1 MEDRLHI
8 EECGPQGATHIK
20 IDENLFEY
28 QDSMIFNE
36 GRAVITYDNLVAL
49 CTVGLVP
56 QYTFVKVTYIPPP
69 CIVVS
74 RVYRSTNKI
83 SVTISGV
90 GQDETEFWLELVGT
104 TLIPLTPQ
112 IKKCLQENNL
122 L

>member
-8 EECGPQGATHIK
+8 EECNQHEATHIK

-28 QDSMIFNE
+28 QNSMIFNE

-69 CIVVS
+69 CIAVS
-74 RVYRSTNKI
+74 KVYRSTNKI

-90 GQDETEFWLELVGT
+90 GENETEFWSELVGT
-104 TLIPLTPQ
+104 TLVPLTPQ
-112 IKKCLQENNL
+112 IETCLRENNL
-122 L
+122 I